1 MLESAGNGYQRA
13 IKTLLAS
20 PVSCGSCLRLLVM
33 AKRNVTLELPNGD
46 SSVLALVGFSLQ
58 ALHQVVAED
67 AVFQVWNGQA
77 AAYSS
82 H

>member
-1 MLESAGNGYQRA
+1 M
-13 IKTLLAS
+13 
-20 PVSCGSCLRLLVM
+20 VM